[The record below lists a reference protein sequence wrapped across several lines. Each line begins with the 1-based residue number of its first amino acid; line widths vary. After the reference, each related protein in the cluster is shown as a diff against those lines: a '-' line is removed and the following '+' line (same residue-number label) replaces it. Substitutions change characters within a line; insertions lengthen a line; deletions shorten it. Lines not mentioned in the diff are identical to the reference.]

1 MSTSART
8 PGPPR
13 TPARNES
20 ANRVAPA
27 SHEALIQEECA
38 VLPVP
43 AEASGAMVT
52 YTAREFPLAKATL
65 TARYGR

>member
-1 MSTSART
+1 MKVPIVSLRHLMKLSSRK
-8 PGPPR
+8 
-13 TPARNES
+13 S
-20 ANRVAPA
+20 
-27 SHEALIQEECA
+27 A